1 MGGGY
6 IGECGGVKLLLLW
19 LNNTY
24 IGGRDNNNNPNNF
37 PDQTSLRVQWYDPST
52 ARRAP

>member
-6 IGECGGVKLLLLW
+6 IGAGGGVELLLLW

-37 PDQTSLRVQWYDPST
+37 PAQTSLRVQQYAPST
-52 ARRAP
+52 DRRAP